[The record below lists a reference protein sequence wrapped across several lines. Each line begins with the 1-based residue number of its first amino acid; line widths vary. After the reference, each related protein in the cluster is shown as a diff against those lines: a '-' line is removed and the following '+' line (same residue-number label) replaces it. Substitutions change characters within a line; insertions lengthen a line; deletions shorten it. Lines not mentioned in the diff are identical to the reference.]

1 MMQRGGVNISTTL
14 LGRHQCH
21 RKSFSRVYL
30 LNKVDV
36 SRLGAVEVC
45 VYVTDQALPCDL
57 DVPPPSEKRVTQDTR
72 ATTCNLLLRL
82 LLSYISPT
90 TIIKPLSPGCGGL
103 SHRQPESGGSPIS
116 FVHFSPSFSAEPI
129 LPPGWARPVPVLLR
143 LDSAEAT
150 EMKSLEV
157 NANNFPQPGLCI
169 SHIRPKQLVLS
180 VRYTVLAL
188 HSQNNGILFSSLV
201 YFGTVAKK

>member
-1 MMQRGGVNISTTL
+1 MCPHPQRKEWHKTPEQQHATCCSDSSPLT
-14 LGRHQCH
+14 
-21 RKSFSRVYL
+21 S
-30 LNKVDV
+30 
-36 SRLGAVEVC
+36 
-45 VYVTDQALPCDL
+45 LP
-57 DVPPPSEKRVTQDTR
+57 
-72 ATTCNLLLRL
+72 
-82 LLSYISPT
+82 LLS
-90 TIIKPLSPGCGGL
+90 LSCSRQAVGGL

-143 LDSAEAT
+143 LDSTEAT

-169 SHIRPKQLVLS
+169 SHIRAKQLVLS

-201 YFGTVAKK
+201 YFGSVAKK